1 MRSFLL
7 LFLTFFISAAFSQNK
22 IFLSG
27 TLKDSISNQPLL
39 FASITNVNT
48 RQTVLSDKKG
58 VFKIAVSQNQ
68 LLSFASVGYNFDTV
82 FINEK
87 VLQIDT
93 LHILLSPLT
102 RSLAEVTVYSNMKLS
117 AYQSDS
123 SKRRKE
129 FFQTI
134 SDHTLPVFSDGN
146 SGSGIGLNLDRFYS
160 KEKKKKKA
168 IDLFDQIEQEQYIN
182 YRFTAALVSK
192 YTSLSADSLSLF
204 IQQYRPPYNWLRKHT
219 EEEDVLYYIND
230 KLKLFFKRKEN

>member
-123 SKRRKE
+123 LKRRKE
-129 FFQTI
+129 FFFKI
-134 SDHTLPVFSDGN
+134 DE
-146 SGSGIGLNLDRFYS
+146 
-160 KEKKKKKA
+160 EKSFFKQLA
-168 IDLFDQIEQEQYIN
+168 IIHFPFFPMEIRVQASALIWIV
-182 YRFTAALVSK
+182 FTA
-192 YTSLSADSLSLF
+192 
-204 IQQYRPPYNWLRKHT
+204 RK
-219 EEEDVLYYIND
+219 
-230 KLKLFFKRKEN
+230 KRKRRLLICSTK